1 MSERTQELKR
11 LYQRYGTDSAALL
24 AEYPSME
31 NLRVFSDRRE
41 GLLEWYAFR
50 KGASLLMAGSG
61 CGALTGM
68 LLRKG
73 LKVTVLDPDAE
84 NLELE
89 RLRWDAPEL
98 DTVLGTI
105 TKTGIPLLKI
115 PIREDVAEMI
125 EGLKKEAA
133 TKSTE
138 WNNPERY
145 LFNTYKGVNT
155 GLPLSKPAF
164 AKAVQDM
171 INRKGSFDY
180 DKYGITLQV

>member
-89 RLRWDAPEL
+89 RLRWDIIFPFATEL
-98 DTVLGTI
+98 F
-105 TKTGIPLLKI
+105 PLCHS
-115 PIREDVAEMI
+115 V
-125 EGLKKEAA
+125 
-133 TKSTE
+133 
-138 WNNPERY
+138 
-145 LFNTYKGVNT
+145 
-155 GLPLSKPAF
+155 
-164 AKAVQDM
+164 
-171 INRKGSFDY
+171 
-180 DKYGITLQV
+180 

>member
-73 LKVTVLDPDAE
+73 LKVTVLDPDAISF
-84 NLELE
+84 L
-89 RLRWDAPEL
+89 
-98 DTVLGTI
+98 
-105 TKTGIPLLKI
+105 
-115 PIREDVAEMI
+115 
-125 EGLKKEAA
+125 
-133 TKSTE
+133 
-138 WNNPERY
+138 
-145 LFNTYKGVNT
+145 T
-155 GLPLSKPAF
+155 GLCPGKEKRRSW
-164 AKAVQDM
+164 
-171 INRKGSFDY
+171 RRRSF
-180 DKYGITLQV
+180 